1 MYLLLTDVL
10 ACPECGPDNGLV
22 LLSEKVQDRRVLE
35 GQLGCPACERR
46 YPVRGGFA
54 DFAPERVGEE
64 ALEQEGLEEAPLR
77 VAALMGVA
85 EGPASVLVCGA
96 SPQLAAAVAGLVPRL
111 EVALTDSRADAEPE
125 EPGVSRMRTGRHLPF
140 YGASLRAVTLFGAT
154 AARRL
159 EEAVRVL
166 HPTGRLVIMGAEPP
180 TESELAR
187 HGLQLLAREGQTA
200 VLKRR

>member
-22 LLSEKVQDRRVLE
+22 LLSEDVRDRRVLE
-35 GQLGCPACERR
+35 GQLGCPQCERR
-46 YPVRGGFA
+46 YPVRGGLA
-54 DFAPERVGEE
+54 DFVPEGERD
-64 ALEQEGLEEAPLR
+64 QDPEGLEETPLR

-85 EGPASVLVCGA
+85 EGPASVLLCGA

-111 EVALTDSRADAEPE
+111 EVAVTDARTDTEPE
-125 EPGVSRMRTGRHLPF
+125 QPGVSRLRTGKRLPF
-140 YGASLRAVTLFGAT
+140 YGASLRAVTLFGA
-154 AARRL
+154 AASTRL

-166 HPTGRLVIMGAEPP
+166 HPTGRLVLMGTDAPAE
-180 TESELAR
+180 TELAR

-200 VLKRR
+200 VLKRG